1 MHACRERQ
9 QFFSSLF
16 SFFLFS
22 FFLRKT
28 KAPVSFF
35 PFLPPSLPT
44 ALSVSPLFE
53 ALNKLFAGSSAAD
66 SLRREAAYQ
75 SLSST
80 KGKC

>member
-16 SFFLFS
+16 LSFFSLSFS
-22 FFLRKT
+22 AKQRRWYPSF
-28 KAPVSFF
+28 PFF
-35 PFLPPSLPT
+35 PCLFPP
-44 ALSVSPLFE
+44 LSVSPLFE

-66 SLRREAAYQ
+66 SLGREAAYQ